1 MDVLCRGN
9 ARPSARPSISPSF
22 PDFFFNMLWIIDFKL
37 SIYIQ

>member
-22 PDFFFNMLWIIDFKL
+22 PHFFFNMLWDIDFKL